1 MRNKDL
7 IEKRRADLTQ
17 SLQDALDKK
26 DANGFVTAFTT
37 FAADTQAD
45 LLQVAQEYAQTNDKN
60 ILASR
65 GIRQLTDAEEK
76 FYNCLGEAAKSDDP
90 KQAFTGLD
98 NTIPTTIIDTVLD
111 DIEAAHPLL
120 AEINFRNT
128 TGITE
133 MIYSDGTKPL
143 ATWGTLT
150 AAITAEISET
160 IHKAQY
166 KDSKLSAFIP
176 IPIALV
182 ELGASYLDAY
192 CRTMLS
198 EALAFGLEHGV
209 LKGTGKNQPIGMV
222 KDLDGGVV
230 NGEYSDKEAVAL
242 TELTSEAY
250 GNVVAMLSKRANGR
264 SRTVGEVLLVVNPTD
279 NIKKIRP
286 ATTVRAADGT
296 YSRDIFPHPTKVV
309 ESEEL
314 SEGEAVLG
322 IAKNYLGFIA
332 GTKIEYS
339 DEYQW
344 LEDNRV
350 YKGKTIAYGLPK
362 DNTSFIKLD
371 ISGLKPPY
379 FKVKLVESSSS
390 SSNESSGSGSDEPVY
405 TYTAVESPTGNPST
419 SGYYEKNG
427 DVYTLSEDTEVD
439 AEKTYYT
446 RDSE

>member
-65 GIRQLTDAEEK
+65 GIRQLTAVEEK
-76 FYNCLGEAAKSDDP
+76 FYNDFATAARATDP
-90 KQAFTGLD
+90 SQALSGLD

-120 AEINFRNT
+120 AAIDFRNT

-143 ATWGTLT
+143 ATWGKLT
-150 AAITAEISET
+150 AAIATELSDT
-160 IHKAQY
+160 IRKAQY

-176 IPIALV
+176 IPTALLD
-182 ELGASYLDAY
+182 LGASYLDAY
-192 CRTMLS
+192 CRTMLA
-198 EALAFGLEHGV
+198 EALAFGLEKGV
-209 LKGTGKNQPIGMV
+209 IKGTGNDQPIGMD
-222 KDLDGGVV
+222 KNLDGGVV
-230 NGEYSDKEAVAL
+230 SGNYSDKEAVV
-242 TELTSEAY
+242 LTSLS
-250 GNVVAMLSKRANGR
+250 VAEYCRIVGMLSKRANGR
-264 SRTVGEVLLVVNPTD
+264 SRVVSEVLLIVNPTD
-279 NIKKIRP
+279 YITKIIP
-286 ATTVRAADGT
+286 STTVLATDGS
-296 YSRDIFPHPTKVV
+296 YKGNVFPYPTKVV
-309 ESEEL
+309 QSEEL
-314 SEGEAVLG
+314 SEGEAIIG
-322 IAKNYLGFIA
+322 IAKNYLGFFA

-344 LEDNRV
+344 LEENRV
-350 YKGKTIAYGLPK
+350 YKGKTIAYGIPR

-371 ISGLKPPY
+371 ISGLKPRY
-379 FKVKLVESSSS
+379 LEVKVVESSNGGSS
-390 SSNESSGSGSDEPVY
+390 SDEPEY
-405 TYTAVESPTGNPST
+405 TYTAVENPTGNPST
-419 SGYYEKNG
+419 SGYYEKDG

-446 RDSE
+446 RTEA